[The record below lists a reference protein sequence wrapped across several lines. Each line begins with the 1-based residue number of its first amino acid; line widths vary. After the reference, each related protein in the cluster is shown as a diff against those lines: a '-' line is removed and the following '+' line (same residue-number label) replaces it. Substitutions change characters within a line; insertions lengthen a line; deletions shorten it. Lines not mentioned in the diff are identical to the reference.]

1 MPGCRCW
8 TKLTREPL
16 CLFYNASPIGCTT
29 RERSVRWL
37 LGQDGGTGPE
47 QPFDEAIT
55 NRWNFQIF
63 ASQPVRRSVI
73 ASRDPP
79 DNLFLRRQLRE
90 NWSAPDKSYTCCIF
104 SFSFLS
110 FLSSFLIDER
120 LNATLPLWISTRSFV
135 WFPFFAK
142 ERKEAIMLSGCN
154 FKQSD
159 YRVFSKRVACLRIN
173 PKWFSEIFA
182 RTVLQGNN
190 SGTFKM

>member
-104 SFSFLS
+104 SFSFL
-110 FLSSFLIDER
+110 FLSFFLFNRRTIKRNVALADIDAFLPMISFFRQGKEGSNNVER
-120 LNATLPLWISTRSFV
+120 L
-135 WFPFFAK
+135 
-142 ERKEAIMLSGCN
+142 
-154 FKQSD
+154 
-159 YRVFSKRVACLRIN
+159 
-173 PKWFSEIFA
+173 
-182 RTVLQGNN
+182 
-190 SGTFKM
+190 